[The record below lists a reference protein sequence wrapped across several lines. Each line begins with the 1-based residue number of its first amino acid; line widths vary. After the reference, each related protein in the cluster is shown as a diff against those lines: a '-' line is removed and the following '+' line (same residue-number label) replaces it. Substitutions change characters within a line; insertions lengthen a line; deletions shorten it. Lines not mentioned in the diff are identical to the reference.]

1 MDSESDLAHE
11 AGNWYPA
18 MTKRAW
24 GLAGFLLCLV
34 LVKACQMGGWL

>member
-1 MDSESDLAHE
+1 MEQS
-11 AGNWYPA
+11 A
-18 MTKRAW
+18 MTKRAY